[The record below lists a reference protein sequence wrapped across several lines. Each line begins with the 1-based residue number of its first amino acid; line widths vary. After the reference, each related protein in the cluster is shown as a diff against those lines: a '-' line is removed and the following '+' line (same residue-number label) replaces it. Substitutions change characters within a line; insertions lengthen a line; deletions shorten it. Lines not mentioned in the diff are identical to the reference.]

1 MIKSMKQIEVLNWA
15 FSILKEHN
23 REENVANILLQYHLD
38 YTRTEFYMNM
48 REEVQP
54 QVAES
59 FKRDIKEHIQTGI
72 PVQHLLGYEYFYGE
86 KFIVNKHTLIPRPE
100 TEELVHLIINTYPKD
115 SELTIVDLGTGS
127 GIIAITL
134 AKHFK
139 NAHIYAS
146 DISEEALVVA
156 KKNAE
161 LHDVAIQFYKGDFLQ
176 PFIER
181 KCKIDLIVSNPP
193 YIDYADYNS
202 LSDTVKKFDPHDALF
217 ADNKGLA
224 AYEVIMEQVLEL
236 IEGPKAIYF
245 EIGFE
250 QAEKLIQTF
259 NELLPSYQVSVK
271 KDMNNK
277 DRILIGEYC
286 EVK

>member
-15 FSILKEHN
+15 FSILKKYN

-54 QVAES
+54 QVVES
-59 FKRDIKEHIQTGI
+59 FKKDIKEHIQTGI

-100 TEELVHLIINTYPKD
+100 TEELVHLIINTYSKD

-181 KCKIDLIVSNPP
+181 KCKTDIIVSNPP

-236 IEGPKAIYF
+236 IEDPKSIYF
-245 EIGFE
+245 EIGHE

-259 NELLPSYQVSVK
+259 NELLPSYQVIVK